1 MSKQNELDKILSDF
15 KVPKREVTLDEP
27 EAIKKPVS
35 DEINDAVNFDYLAYT
50 DNIKL
55 EKPINVSDADPNI
68 DKFVSDALFNHDY
81 RLDPS
86 RKDTPYDKLVKSY
99 QELYKLQQDTEQ
111 TLYITTQSYMKL
123 STLVNQN
130 QIILNPDF
138 ERKLQKII
146 DYPYL
151 NHQQKVELMAYI
163 HSLT

>member
-1 MSKQNELDKILSDF
+1 MSNQNELDKILSDF

-55 EKPINVSDADPNI
+55 DKPINMSNPDVNI
-68 DKFVSDALFNHDY
+68 DNFVSDALFNHDY

-123 STLVNQN
+123 STLVSQN
-130 QIILNPDF
+130 DIIINADF
-138 ERKLQKII
+138 EKKLQKIM

-151 NHQQKVELMAYI
+151 NDEQKVQLMAYI
-163 HSLT
+163 HTV